1 MKKRIFALIL
11 AAALLMTGAALAQ
24 SLFPALPVQ
33 ETEEAPNFGIVL
45 NKNALLVEN
54 LEDGS
59 TVYTY
64 APVTQE
70 DFNVFGVYLNE
81 KGFALGNSRY
91 VGNALEAQVQKGEIS
106 FQVFFD
112 WEKQSL
118 KVTYPQ
124 GVEVEKKSLLHYF
137 PDHTVLSMGDTVKI
151 DGVVKMQ
158 LNEFGKYELAYGF
171 GSFPCLYTTCTSLT
185 AADKQFFPGDKIGRS
200 IDMKVHYI
208 SEDGEFVFDVALAGI
223 LSKTVTMT
231 TIQQEWGIRG
241 MNSAEVGI
249 TFGLPEEVL
258 DNPSGMLAL
267 TIAHEGSKYVL
278 PIRE

>member
-1 MKKRIFALIL
+1 MKKRIFALTL
-11 AAALLMTGAALAQ
+11 AAALLMTGAAFAQ
-24 SLFPALPVQ
+24 SLFPAIPVQ
-33 ETEEAPNFGIVL
+33 EMEAAPNFGIVL
-45 NKNALLVEN
+45 NRNALLVEN

-70 DFNVFGVYLNE
+70 DFNQFGVYLNE
-81 KGFALGNSRY
+81 QGFALGDSRY
-91 VGNALEAQVQKGEIS
+91 VGNALEAKVQKDKVS

-112 WEKQSL
+112 WEKESL
-118 KVTYPQ
+118 QVIYPQ
-124 GVEVEKKSLLHYF
+124 GVEVEKKSLRHYF
-137 PDHTVLSMGDTVKI
+137 PDYTLLAVGDTVKM
-151 DGVVKMQ
+151 DGIVKMT

-185 AADKQFFPGDKIGRS
+185 AADQHFFPGDKIGRS

-208 SEDGEFVFDVALAGI
+208 SEDGEFVFDVSLAGI

-231 TIQQEWGIRG
+231 TIQQDWGIRG
-241 MNSAEVGI
+241 MNSAEVVI
-249 TFGLPEEVL
+249 TFGLPDEVL
-258 DNPSGMLAL
+258 NDENGMLAL